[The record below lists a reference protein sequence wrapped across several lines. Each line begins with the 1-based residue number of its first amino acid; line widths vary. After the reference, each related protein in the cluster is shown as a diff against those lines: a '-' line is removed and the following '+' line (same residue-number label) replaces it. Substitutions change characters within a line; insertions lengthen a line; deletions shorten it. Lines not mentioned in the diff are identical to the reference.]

1 MQHYRSL
8 QELSLER
15 SRITIGAFDGLHLG
29 HQRILKEMT
38 AGAHAD
44 GSPAVLV
51 TFHPHP
57 DVVLRGARQSFY
69 LTTPD
74 EKAELAGRQGVDI
87 VITHPFDKEV
97 ASLKAA
103 DFLNRL
109 NSRLNIEQLWV
120 GHDFVMGA
128 NREAGAAALS
138 KLGAE
143 MGFSLNVVSAVVL
156 DGEVVSSSRIRELLL
171 NGEVGRAAKLLGRA
185 YQLSGLVEA
194 GAARGKTIGFP
205 TANLKIDSE
214 RVLPALGVYVC
225 RSSMGAS
232 SWKAVVNV
240 GVRPTFED
248 GAAAPRVEAHL
259 LEFDREIY
267 GEDLHLEF
275 LSRLRGEQRFNS
287 VDELVA
293 QIHADIGRA
302 REYFAQLQHA

>member
-1 MQHYRSL
+1 
-8 QELSLER
+8 
-15 SRITIGAFDGLHLG
+15 
-29 HQRILKEMT
+29 
-38 AGAHAD
+38 
-44 GSPAVLV
+44 
-51 TFHPHP
+51 
-57 DVVLRGARQSFY
+57 VLRGTRQSFY
-69 LTTPD
+69 LTTAE

-103 DFLNRL
+103 DFLGRL
-109 NSRLNIEQLWV
+109 NSRLDIAQLWV

-128 NREAGAAALS
+128 NREAGAAALD

-143 MGFSLNVVSAVVL
+143 MGFSLNVVSAVIVN
-156 DGEVVSSSRIRELLL
+156 GEVVSSSRIRKLLV
-171 NGEVGRAAKLLGRA
+171 NGEVGPAAKLLGRP

-225 RSSMGAS
+225 RARLGGSA
-232 SWKAVVNV
+232 WEAVVNI

-248 GAAAPRVEAHL
+248 GAVAPRVEAHL
-259 LEFDREIY
+259 LEFDQDIY
-267 GEDLHLEF
+267 GQELRLEF
-275 LSRLRGEQRFNS
+275 LSRLRGEQRFNG

-302 REYFAQLQHA
+302 REYFADLQHA